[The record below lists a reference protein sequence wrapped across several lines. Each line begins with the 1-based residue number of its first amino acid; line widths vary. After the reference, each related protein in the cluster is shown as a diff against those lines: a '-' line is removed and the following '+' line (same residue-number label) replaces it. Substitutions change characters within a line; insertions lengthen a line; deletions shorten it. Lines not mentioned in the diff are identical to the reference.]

1 MRLTL
6 VRETRPGAWKVDPPL
21 AKSGPRSSTVTSVRP
36 RAVSSSATEAPT
48 TPAPTTTTRGLL
60 LIERMLPAGATPCSS
75 GRCASF
81 LT

>member
-1 MRLTL
+1 
-6 VRETRPGAWKVDPPL
+6 
-21 AKSGPRSSTVTSVRP
+21 VRP

-48 TPAPTTTTRGLL
+48 MPAPTTTTRGLL

-75 GRCASF
+75 DGRASL